1 MPGKTEKRE
10 ERMDTEANKAVV
22 RRYMEMWNTGNVV
35 LADELLAPTYVD
47 HAHPEVTG
55 PERVKQAVP
64 KFRTAFPDFH
74 ISLGDMVSEGDLVAL
89 RATLRRTQQGKEVVS
104 RVMWFVR
111 LADGMMTELWTGSE
125 TSN

>member
-1 MPGKTEKRE
+1 
-10 ERMDTEANKAVV
+10 MDVEANKAIV
-22 RRYMEMWNTGNVV
+22 RRYIEMWNTGHLA

-55 PERVKQAVP
+55 PASVKQALQQ
-64 KFRTAFPDFH
+64 FRAAFPDFRVTPEE
-74 ISLGDMVSEGDLVAL
+74 MVSEADLVAV

-111 LADGMMTELWTGSE
+111 IAQGRMAELWTGSE
-125 TSN
+125 TSG

>member
-1 MPGKTEKRE
+1 
-10 ERMDTEANKAVV
+10 MDTEANKAVV